1 MSMEEMNLDIFF
13 IRKFDI
19 VMIIKLSSIAVNQK
33 C

>member
-13 IRKFDI
+13 IRKFDS